1 MRQELIEKM
10 KVLLA
15 DSFAFYLKAQM
26 FHWNVEGPNF
36 PQYHEFLGEL
46 YQEVYGSVD
55 VTAEEIRK
63 LGEYAP
69 GSFSRFMELSSIKD
83 NRGLPSPEEMFA
95 ELIGDNQ
102 IIINSLNSIFTLA
115 EESNEIGLA
124 DFISQR
130 HDAHKKHAWMLTS
143 TIKRR

>member
-1 MRQELIEKM
+1 MREELIEKM

-36 PQYHEFLGEL
+36 PQYHDFLGDL
-46 YQEVYGSVD
+46 YQEVYGSID
-55 VTAEEIRK
+55 TTAEEIRK
-63 LGEYAP
+63 LGDYAP

-83 NRGLPSPEEMFA
+83 NRGLPSPEEMFV
-95 ELIGDNQ
+95 ELVGDNQ

-115 EESNEIGLA
+115 EENNEIGLA
-124 DFISQR
+124 DYISQR
-130 HDAHKKHAWMLTS
+130 HDAHKKHAWMITS